1 MRISDWSSDVCSSD
15 LRIRRRRYAHVDGSE
30 PSNSACFVVI
40 MRIDHWKIGNSLADR
55 HDQERQQSKP
65 RPVTTIRV
73 QVRPHYLQGGDID
86 FLAISEMWN
95 MALGCSHVLSDSP
108 ARSDER
114 RVGKEGVG
122 T

>member
-1 MRISDWSSDVCSSD
+1 MRIIEWSSDVCSSD
-15 LRIRRRRYAHVDGSE
+15 L

-86 FLAISEMWN
+86 FLDISKMWN
-95 MALGCSHVLSDSP
+95 MALGSSQVIIDAQGQANNQFGRESC
-108 ARSDER
+108 RER
-114 RVGKEGVG
+114 VRQDGVYE
-122 T
+122 

>member
-1 MRISDWSSDVCSSD
+1 
-15 LRIRRRRYAHVDGSE
+15 
-30 PSNSACFVVI
+30 

-86 FLAISEMWN
+86 FLDIREMWN
-95 MALGCSHVLSDSP
+95 MALGCSHVLSDAP
-108 ARSDER
+108 AQANNFRSEER
-114 RVGKEGVG
+114 RVGTARVS
-122 T
+122 TCRYRWSPYH